1 MTTPPARPAPTRTDT
16 ARRRITALRRRGST
30 YRAIADA
37 AGLAPMTVHA
47 LATGQATPEPAT
59 VRAVLAVT
67 PARLMPGRI
76 DAGGTRLRLRALHVM
91 GHDCTRTAR
100 AAGVSP
106 QVLRAILRGR
116 AAKVTSSTRDAVS
129 AVYDA
134 WWDKQAPARTP
145 AQKAAA
151 TRARRRAIR
160 GNWCPAAALD
170 DDDLD
175 TPGYQ
180 PAHGWKPAR
189 GTGTAAEFPG
199 PTPRPE
205 GAQPMRQHN
214 TDAIAGE
221 PEVRL
226 TQHDR
231 ARPFAVIRLGD
242 QRKFTSHDP
251 AYCRRV
257 AQAWTK
263 AAELLET
270 ARQRGAD
277 PQPEQDRKAAP

>member
-1 MTTPPARPAPTRTDT
+1 MTTPAPRPAPAGAAA
-16 ARRRITALRRRGST
+16 ARQRITALRQGGGT
-30 YRAIADA
+30 YRAIAGA
-37 AGLAPMTVHA
+37 AGLASMTIHS
-47 LATGQATPEPAT
+47 LAAGQTAPQPAT

-67 PARLMPGRI
+67 PARLAPGRV

-100 AAGVSP
+100 AAGVTP
-106 QVLRAILRGR
+106 QVLRAILRGQT
-116 AAKVTSSTRDAVS
+116 ATVTTRNRDAVA

-180 PAHGWKPAR
+180 PAQGWKPAR
-189 GTGTAAEFPG
+189 GTGTATDLPAQSQPKD
-199 PTPRPE
+199 TRP
-205 GAQPMRQHN
+205 
-214 TDAIAGE
+214 
-221 PEVRL
+221 
-226 TQHDR
+226 
-231 ARPFAVIRLGD
+231 
-242 QRKFTSHDP
+242 
-251 AYCRRV
+251 
-257 AQAWTK
+257 
-263 AAELLET
+263 
-270 ARQRGAD
+270 
-277 PQPEQDRKAAP
+277 